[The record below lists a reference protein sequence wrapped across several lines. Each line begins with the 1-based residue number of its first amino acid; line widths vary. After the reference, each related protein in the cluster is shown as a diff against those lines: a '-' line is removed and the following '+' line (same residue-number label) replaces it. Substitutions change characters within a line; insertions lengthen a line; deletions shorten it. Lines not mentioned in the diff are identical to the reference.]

1 MSDMQEQQDSAGQPH
16 EGKAQDARPGYR
28 TGFVAIV
35 GRPNVGK
42 STLLNR
48 LIGQKISIVSSKAQ
62 TTRHR
67 VTGILTSDDAQ
78 FVFVDTPGFQTHH
91 RNALNRTMNRTVSQV
106 LADVDLVF
114 FVIEAGRFGED
125 DRKVLEVIP
134 ADARVV
140 LVINKVDLLK
150 DKTRLLPFIDEVRAR
165 RNFVEIVPLSAERG
179 RNVEALVAAATPLLP
194 EGEPMYAEDEIT
206 DRSERFLAAE
216 FLREKLFRL
225 LGDELPYG
233 IAVEIEKFEVE
244 GNLRRIFAAVIV
256 DKPGHKGIVIG
267 KGGEKLKRIS
277 SEARVELEKLFDGK
291 VYLEVW
297 VKVKSGWTDDERAL
311 KSLGYE

>member
-1 MSDMQEQQDSAGQPH
+1 MNQENTPQADDKVPF
-16 EGKAQDARPGYR
+16 R

-48 LIGQKISIVSSKAQ
+48 LIGQKISIVSRKAQ

-67 VTGILTSDDAQ
+67 VTGILTDDNAQ
-78 FVFVDTPGFQTHH
+78 FVFVDTPGFQTRH
-91 RNALNRTMNRTVSQV
+91 RNALNRSMNRTVSQV
-106 LADVDLVF
+106 LGDVDLVF
-114 FVIEAGRFGED
+114 LVIEAGRFGDD
-125 DRKVLEVIP
+125 DRKVVSVLP
-134 ADARVV
+134 ADAKVV
-140 LVINKVDLLK
+140 LVINKVDRLG
-150 DKTRLLPFIDEVRAR
+150 DKSQLLPFIAKMAEVYP
-165 RNFVEIVPLSAERG
+165 FTEIVPLSAERG
-179 RNVEALVAAATPLLP
+179 TNVEALVKAATPLLP
-194 EGEPMYAEDEIT
+194 EGEPMYGADEIT

-233 IAVEIEKFEVE
+233 VAVEIEKFETE
-244 GNLRRIFAAVIV
+244 GNLRRIHAAVVV
-256 DKPGHKGIVIG
+256 DRSSHKGIVIG
-267 KGGEKLKRIS
+267 KGGEQLKRIA

-291 VYLEVW
+291 VFLEVW
-297 VKVKSGWTDDERAL
+297 VKVKSGWADDERAL

>member
-1 MSDMQEQQDSAGQPH
+1 MSDSTPTAGGQQADAAGF
-16 EGKAQDARPGYR
+16 R

-67 VTGILTSDDAQ
+67 VTGIRTDAGAQ

-91 RNALNRTMNRTVSQV
+91 RNALNRSMNRTVTQV
-106 LADVDLVF
+106 LSDVDLVF
-114 FVIEAGRFGED
+114 FLVEAGRFGED
-125 DRKVLEVIP
+125 DRKVVEVLP
-134 ADARVV
+134 EGARVV
-140 LVINKVDLLK
+140 LVINKVDRLD
-150 DKTRLLPFIDEVRAR
+150 DKRSLLPFIEQMSAVYPFA
-165 RNFVEIVPLSAERG
+165 EIVPLSAERG
-179 RNVEALVAAATPLLP
+179 TNVDALIRAATPLLP
-194 EGEPMYAEDEIT
+194 EGTAMYDEDEIT
-206 DRSERFLAAE
+206 DRSERFLASE

-233 IAVEIEKFEVE
+233 MAVEIEKFEVE
-244 GNLRRIFAAVIV
+244 GRLRRIHAAVIV

-267 KGGEKLKRIS
+267 KGGERLKRIA

-291 VYLEVW
+291 VFLEVW
-297 VKVKSGWTDDERAL
+297 VKVKSGWADDERAL